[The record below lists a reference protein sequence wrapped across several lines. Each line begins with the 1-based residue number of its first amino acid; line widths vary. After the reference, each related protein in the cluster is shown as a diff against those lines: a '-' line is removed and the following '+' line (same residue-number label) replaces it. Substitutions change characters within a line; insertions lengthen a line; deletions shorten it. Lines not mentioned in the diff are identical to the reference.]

1 MEEQN
6 NEREAWVFEA
16 SELVPG
22 FEISREACEQLIGL
36 RYEHD
41 MRYGLELVKL
51 ASHIDRLIRDDGRLC
66 TIRTQGGGVQVLTDS
81 AAARYN
87 VDRFENAIDLMKRCK
102 KRLDA
107 VNVSRLD
114 PDELRAYDR
123 NRNHQGRTLAAVRAV
138 VLEDMSLT
146 NVRPKKPSMRKE
158 SSV

>member
-1 MEEQN
+1 ME
-6 NEREAWVFEA
+6 NEREAWTFDI
-16 SELVPG
+16 SDLVPG
-22 FEISREACEQLIGL
+22 FEISREACEQMIGL

-81 AAARYN
+81 DAARYN
-87 VDRFENAIDLMKRCK
+87 ADRFENAIDLMRRCK
-102 KRLDA
+102 RRLDA
-107 VNVSRLD
+107 VNVAKLD

-123 NRNHQGRTLAAVRAV
+123 NRNRQAKTLAAVRSV

-146 NVRPKKPSMRKE
+146 PCRPSKPSMRTTKAGDK
-158 SSV
+158 